1 VAENTI
7 LCSGGSSNGR
17 SSLEVVTVAPS
28 TTTDAIAS
36 GDAVANALTDGFQ
49 AAFIGAAA
57 IALVE
62 VLVSLV
68 VVRREDVV
76 ESPVDATPALEAA
89 LSGHRWGDRAQGG
102 PDRSTIAA

>member
-1 VAENTI
+1 
-7 LCSGGSSNGR
+7 
-17 SSLEVVTVAPS
+17 VTVAPS

-36 GDAVANALTDGFQ
+36 GDVVANALTDGFQ
-49 AAFIGAAA
+49 AAFIDAAA

-76 ESPVDATPALEAA
+76 ESQVDATPALEAA
-89 LSGHRWGDRAQGG
+89 
-102 PDRSTIAA
+102 